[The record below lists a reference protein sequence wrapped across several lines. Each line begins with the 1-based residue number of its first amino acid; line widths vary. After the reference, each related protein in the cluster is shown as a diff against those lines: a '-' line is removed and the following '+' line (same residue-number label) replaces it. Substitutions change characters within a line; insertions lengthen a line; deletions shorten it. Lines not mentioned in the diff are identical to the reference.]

1 VSNTPKVVGG
11 VTAACAEVATSL
23 YQSVVDQ
30 VVPVSSPKAAEM
42 VKLLENTFRATN
54 IAMVNEIAL
63 MCERLEIDVWEVI
76 EAAETKPFG
85 FMPFQPGPGLGGHCL
100 PVDPEYLAWKLRTLD
115 YTARFIQLAAEIN
128 TGMPAYWVGKVQDAL
143 NAAGKPVKN
152 SRIVVLG
159 VTYKRD
165 VPDTRESPALDII
178 SLLLEKGADV
188 SYHDPLCPELST
200 ELFKMDSLTDPELQ
214 AGLENADCVLIVTD
228 HTSYDWQR
236 VRDSAAL
243 IVDTRNAV
251 GRLSRRRAE
260 ANP

>member
-1 VSNTPKVVGG
+1 
-11 VTAACAEVATSL
+11 
-23 YQSVVDQ
+23 
-30 VVPVSSPKAAEM
+30 M

-76 EAAETKPFG
+76 AAAETKPFG

-115 YTARFIQLAAEIN
+115 YTARFIQLASEIN

-143 NAAGKPVKN
+143 NNVGKPVKK

-159 VTYKRD
+159 VTYKRN

-178 SLLLEKGADV
+178 SLLLEKEADV
-188 SYHDPLCPELST
+188 GYHDPLCPVLNT
-200 ELFKMDSLTDPELQ
+200 ELFTMVSLTDSELQ
-214 AGLENADCVLIVTD
+214 TELEEADCVLIVTD
-228 HTSYDWQR
+228 HTSYDWQL
-236 VRDSAAL
+236 VLDNAAL

-251 GRLSRRRAE
+251 GRLARREAK